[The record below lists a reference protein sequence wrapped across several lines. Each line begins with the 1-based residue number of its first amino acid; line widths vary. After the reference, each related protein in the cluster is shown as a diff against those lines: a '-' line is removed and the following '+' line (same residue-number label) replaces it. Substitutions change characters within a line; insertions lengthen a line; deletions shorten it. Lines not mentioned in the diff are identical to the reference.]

1 MPQDFK
7 YQTLLFDVETNGLL
21 KQLDRVH
28 CLAIK
33 EYETGRIWR
42 FRRNDKVNDI
52 NLGVKMLM
60 QAKTVVGHNIVA
72 FDIPAIKKI
81 YPWFQVKGKIR
92 DTLVMA
98 RVCFSDI
105 KDMDFRMVKAGK
117 MPAYMVGK
125 HNLDAWGM
133 RVGLYKGDYKK
144 QCISN
149 GIDPWAFWNQ
159 DMDDYCLNDV
169 EVTALLWRKI
179 LQDKTKLNPFWI
191 GIEHRIHDLC
201 AYMEENGVYVHV
213 DEAERLVEQL
223 GQEDEALNQ
232 QCVLEFGKWYAPDKK
247 WQVASKWDSPLAK
260 AKKYKAPR
268 EEYGE
273 DNSRAIWG
281 DVVLPKR
288 SINYKDPLRADR
300 TEGAPFCPIKLK
312 EFNPNSRDQ
321 IIDRFDMIF
330 QWEPDEYTDTGRPTV
345 DDEVLRSLKED
356 IPIADDLAEL
366 FYLKKRLG
374 MLKTGKSSILNRVEP
389 DGFIHCHIN
398 VGGTVSGRCSHI
410 NPNLSQ
416 ITKVKT
422 KKIDGKS
429 VILKGRDGRHGWEF
443 RNLFGVPPVE
453 AGLGEWLQH
462 GADLEG
468 IELRCLAHAS
478 YKYDNGFLAELILEG
493 DIHTYNQ
500 NMWEME
506 LRDDAKTGIYA
517 LIYGGGDPKLGL
529 IKLKRGTLAEKKAA
543 GAWMRAQLDTK
554 LPGLAKA
561 TNEAK
566 SEARRG
572 KMVGFDGRILLPRS
586 QHSALN
592 LKLQNMAAVIAK
604 LWLVK
609 YEEKMIEAGYR
620 HGWDGDFVMMLFS
633 HDEKQ
638 VAIRPELRDI
648 SKAIS
653 TEAATE
659 AGKELGFMLPV
670 DSDHKFGYRWSE
682 TH

>member
-1 MPQDFK
+1 
-7 YQTLLFDVETNGLL
+7 
-21 KQLDRVH
+21 
-28 CLAIK
+28 
-33 EYETGRIWR
+33 
-42 FRRNDKVNDI
+42 
-52 NLGVKMLM
+52 
-60 QAKTVVGHNIVA
+60 
-72 FDIPAIKKI
+72 
-81 YPWFQVKGKIR
+81 
-92 DTLVMA
+92 
-98 RVCFSDI
+98 
-105 KDMDFRMVKAGK
+105 
-117 MPAYMVGK
+117 
-125 HNLDAWGM
+125 M
-133 RVGLYKGDYKK
+133 RG
-144 QCISN
+144 
-149 GIDPWAFWNQ
+149 
-159 DMDDYCLNDV
+159 
-169 EVTALLWRKI
+169 
-179 LQDKTKLNPFWI
+179 
-191 GIEHRIHDLC
+191 
-201 AYMEENGVYVHV
+201 
-213 DEAERLVEQL
+213 
-223 GQEDEALNQ
+223 
-232 QCVLEFGKWYAPDKK
+232 
-247 WQVASKWDSPLAK
+247 
-260 AKKYKAPR
+260 
-268 EEYGE
+268 
-273 DNSRAIWG
+273 
-281 DVVLPKR
+281 
-288 SINYKDPLRADR
+288 DR

-366 FYLKKRLG
+366 FYLKKRLS

-410 NPNLSQ
+410 NPNMSQ

-422 KKIDGKS
+422 KKDIPLFNEDGTPKLDENGEQKMGPR
-429 VILKGRDGRHGWEF
+429 ILYGREGRHGWEF

-478 YKYDNGFLAELILEG
+478 YKYDNGFLAELILQG
-493 DIHTYNQ
+493 DIHQYNAD
-500 NMWEME
+500 MWEME

-572 KMVGFDGRILLPRS
+572 KMIGFDGRILLPRS

-609 YEEKMIEAGYR
+609 YEEKMIEAGYH

-653 TEAATE
+653 TAAARE
-659 AGKELGFMLPV
+659 AGEELGFMLPV
-670 DSDHKFGYRWSE
+670 DSDHKFGHRWSE